1 MGRNIRLL
9 RSVYF
14 EPFVTKRYI
23 KVGEVE
29 KKAFL
34 ALRNYWII
42 PLKEYRK
49 EDIETRNWPE
59 IGLRRHTE
67 K

>member
-1 MGRNIRLL
+1 MGRNIHLL

-34 ALRNYWII
+34 ALRNY
-42 PLKEYRK
+42 
-49 EDIETRNWPE
+49 
-59 IGLRRHTE
+59 
-67 K
+67 